1 MKKKKKHLSKL
12 IIFVLLILG
21 TIICLLPFYWLVRS
35 SFMKIEQIFMMPPEW
50 IPDPFTL
57 ENYRQAFTLLPFGT
71 YFLNTL
77 LIVVAVMMGTLLTSS
92 ICAYGFARIEW
103 KGRNFI
109 FSLILSSMMLPYA
122 ATLIPTFIG
131 WSRIGAINTYLP
143 LIIPAWFGGGA
154 FNIFLLKQFF
164 QGIPHELDESA
175 VMDGAGHF
183 TIYSRIILPLV
194 KPAMVVV
201 ALFTFMNTW
210 NDFLAP
216 LIYINDDSK
225 FTLALGLQ
233 LFTSQ
238 YTAQWHL
245 LMAAATV
252 ILIPVVIVFLFGQ
265 KYFIEGITMTG
276 LKG

>member
-1 MKKKKKHLSKL
+1 MKKNKKIFSKVLVYIIL
-12 IIFVLLILG
+12 IG
-21 TIICLLPFYWLVRS
+21 GAIICLIPFFWLVRS
-35 SFMKIEQIFMMPPEW
+35 SFMKIEQIFLLPPEW
-50 IPDPFTL
+50 IPRPFTF
-57 ENYRQAFTLLPFGT
+57 ENYIEAFTLLPFGR
-71 YFLNTL
+71 YFFNTI
-77 LIVVAVMMGTLLTSS
+77 LIVGSVMAGTLITSS
-92 ICAYGFARIEW
+92 ICAYGFSRIEW
-103 KGRNFI
+103 KGRNLI

-131 WSRIGAINTYLP
+131 WSKLGAINTYFP
-143 LIIPAWFGGGA
+143 LTVPAWFGGGA

-183 TIYSRIILPLV
+183 TIYYKIILPLV
-194 KPAMVVV
+194 KPALVVV

-252 ILIPVVIVFLFGQ
+252 ILLPVVIVFLIGQ

>member
-1 MKKKKKHLSKL
+1 MKKKKRIPK
-12 IIFVLLILG
+12 IIVSVILLAG
-21 TIICLLPFYWLVRS
+21 AVICLVPFYWLVRS
-35 SFMKIEQIFMMPPEW
+35 SFMKIEQIFRMPPEW

-57 ENYRQAFTLLPFGT
+57 ENYKQAFTLLPFGQ
-71 YFLNTL
+71 YFLNTI
-77 LIVVAVMMGTLLTSS
+77 IVAAVMAGTLLTSS
-92 ICAYGFARIEW
+92 ICAYGFSRIEW
-103 KGRNFI
+103 KGRNLV

-131 WSRIGAINTYLP
+131 WSKVGAINTYLP
-143 LIIPAWFGGGA
+143 LTIPAWFGGGA

-164 QGIPHELDESA
+164 QGIPRELDESA

-194 KPAMVVV
+194 KPALVVV

-216 LIYINDDSK
+216 LIYINDDNK

>member
-1 MKKKKKHLSKL
+1 MKKKKNFIFKIL
-12 IIFVLLILG
+12 IYIILVMGAIVCLI
-21 TIICLLPFYWLVRS
+21 PFFWLVRS
-35 SFMKIEQIFMMPPEW
+35 SFMKIEQIFLLPPEW
-50 IPDPFTL
+50 IPRPFTL
-57 ENYRQAFTLLPFGT
+57 ENYVEAFTLLPFGR
-71 YFLNTL
+71 YFLNTII
-77 LIVVAVMMGTLLTSS
+77 IVVSVMAGTLITSS
-92 ICAYGFARIEW
+92 LCAYGFSRIEW
-103 KGRNFI
+103 KGRDLI
-109 FSLILSSMMLPYA
+109 FSCILSSMMLPYA

-131 WSRIGAINTYLP
+131 WSKIGAINTYLP
-143 LIIPAWFGGGA
+143 LTVPAWLGGGA

-183 TIYSRIILPLV
+183 TIYSKIILPLV
-194 KPAMVVV
+194 KPALVVV

-216 LIYINDDSK
+216 LIYINDDTK

-245 LMAAATV
+245 LMAASTV
-252 ILIPVVIVFLFGQ
+252 ILLPVVIVFLIGQ
-265 KYFIEGITMTG
+265 KYFIEGISMTG

>member
-1 MKKKKKHLSKL
+1 MKKKKNFIFKFL
-12 IIFVLLILG
+12 IYVILVMGAIVCLI
-21 TIICLLPFYWLVRS
+21 PFFWLVRS
-35 SFMKIEQIFMMPPEW
+35 SFMKIEQIFLLPPEW
-50 IPDPFTL
+50 IPRPFTM
-57 ENYRQAFTLLPFGT
+57 ENYVKAFTLLPFGR
-71 YFLNTL
+71 YFLNTII
-77 LIVVAVMMGTLLTSS
+77 IVVSVMGGTLITSS
-92 ICAYGFARIEW
+92 LCAYGFSRIEW
-103 KGRNFI
+103 KGRDLI

-131 WSRIGAINTYLP
+131 WSKIGAINTYLP
-143 LIIPAWFGGGA
+143 LTVPAWLGGGA

-183 TIYSRIILPLV
+183 IIYSKILLPLV
-194 KPAMVVV
+194 KPALVVV

-216 LIYINDDSK
+216 LIYINNDTK
-225 FTLALGLQ
+225 FTLALGLR

-245 LMAAATV
+245 LMAASTV
-252 ILIPVVIVFLFGQ
+252 ILLPVVIVFLIGQ
-265 KYFIEGITMTG
+265 KYFIEGISMTG

>member
-1 MKKKKKHLSKL
+1 MKKKKRIPK
-12 IIFVLLILG
+12 IIVSVILLAG
-21 TIICLLPFYWLVRS
+21 AVICLVPFYWLVRS
-35 SFMKIEQIFMMPPEW
+35 SFMKIEQIFRMPPEW

-57 ENYRQAFTLLPFGT
+57 ENYKQAFTLLPFGQ
-71 YFLNTL
+71 YFLNTII
-77 LIVVAVMMGTLLTSS
+77 IVAAVMAGTLLTSS
-92 ICAYGFARIEW
+92 ICAYGFSRIEW
-103 KGRNFI
+103 KGRNLV

-131 WSRIGAINTYLP
+131 WSKVGAINTYLP
-143 LIIPAWFGGGA
+143 LTIPAWFGGGA

-164 QGIPHELDESA
+164 QGIPRELDESA

-194 KPAMVVV
+194 KPALVVV

-216 LIYINDDSK
+216 LIYINDDNK
-225 FTLALGLQ
+225 ITLALGLQ

>member
-1 MKKKKKHLSKL
+1 MKKVRKWISK
-12 IIFVLLILG
+12 G
-21 TIICLLPFYWLVRS
+21 TIYMMLIVGAVISILPFYWLVRS
-35 SFMKIEQIFMMPPEW
+35 SFMKLGQIFVMPPEW
-50 IPDPFTL
+50 IPHPFTL
-57 ENYRQAFTLLPFGT
+57 ENYIQAFSLLPFGR
-71 YFLNTL
+71 YFLNTMM
-77 LIVVAVMMGTLLTSS
+77 IVIPVMAGTLLTSS
-92 ICAYGFARIEW
+92 LCAYGFSRITW
-103 KGRNFI
+103 RGRQLF

-131 WSRIGAINTYLP
+131 WSKVRAINTYLP
-143 LIIPAWFGGGA
+143 LVVPSWFGGGA
-154 FNIFLLKQFF
+154 FNIFLLKQFY

-175 VMDGAGHF
+175 VMDGAGHL
-183 TIYSRIILPLV
+183 TIYGRIILPLT
-194 KPAMVVV
+194 KPAMIVV

-210 NDFLAP
+210 SDFLAP

-245 LMAAATV
+245 LMAVATV
-252 ILIPVVIVFLFGQ
+252 ILIPVVAVFLLGQ
-265 KYFIEGITMTG
+265 KYFVEGISMTG

>member
-245 LMAAATV
+245 LMAGATV

>member
-1 MKKKKKHLSKL
+1 
-12 IIFVLLILG
+12 
-21 TIICLLPFYWLVRS
+21 
-35 SFMKIEQIFMMPPEW
+35 MKIEQIFRMPPEW

-57 ENYRQAFTLLPFGT
+57 ENYKQAFTLLPFGQ
-71 YFLNTL
+71 YFLNTII
-77 LIVVAVMMGTLLTSS
+77 IVAAVMAGTLLTSS
-92 ICAYGFARIEW
+92 ICAYGFSRIEW
-103 KGRNFI
+103 KGRNLV

-131 WSRIGAINTYLP
+131 WSKVGAINTYLP
-143 LIIPAWFGGGA
+143 LTIPAWFGGGA

-164 QGIPHELDESA
+164 QGIPRELDESA

-194 KPAMVVV
+194 KPALVVV

-216 LIYINDDSK
+216 LIYINDDNK

>member
-1 MKKKKKHLSKL
+1 MKKKKRIPK
-12 IIFVLLILG
+12 IIVSVILLAG
-21 TIICLLPFYWLVRS
+21 AVICLVPFYWLVRS
-35 SFMKIEQIFMMPPEW
+35 SFMKIEQIFRMPPEW

-57 ENYRQAFTLLPFGT
+57 ENYKQAFTLLPFGQ
-71 YFLNTL
+71 YFLNTII
-77 LIVVAVMMGTLLTSS
+77 IVAAVMAGTLLTSS
-92 ICAYGFARIEW
+92 ICAYGFSRIEW
-103 KGRNFI
+103 KGRNLV

-131 WSRIGAINTYLP
+131 WSKVGAINTYLP
-143 LIIPAWFGGGA
+143 LTIPAWFGGGA

-164 QGIPHELDESA
+164 QGIPRELDESA

-194 KPAMVVV
+194 KPALVVV

-216 LIYINDDSK
+216 LIYINDDNK
-225 FTLALGLQ
+225 FTLALRLQ

>member
-1 MKKKKKHLSKL
+1 MKKKKRIPK
-12 IIFVLLILG
+12 IIVSVILLAG
-21 TIICLLPFYWLVRS
+21 AVICLVPYYWLVRS
-35 SFMKIEQIFMMPPEW
+35 SFMKIEQIFRMPPEW

-57 ENYRQAFTLLPFGT
+57 ENYKQAFTLLPFGQ
-71 YFLNTL
+71 YFLNTII
-77 LIVVAVMMGTLLTSS
+77 IVAAVMAGTLLTSS
-92 ICAYGFARIEW
+92 ICAYGFSRIEW
-103 KGRNFI
+103 KGRNLV

-131 WSRIGAINTYLP
+131 WSKVGAINTYLP
-143 LIIPAWFGGGA
+143 LTIPAWFGGGA

-164 QGIPHELDESA
+164 QGIPRELDESA

-194 KPAMVVV
+194 KPALVVV

-216 LIYINDDSK
+216 LIYINDDNK

>member
-1 MKKKKKHLSKL
+1 MKKKKKHFSKL

-109 FSLILSSMMLPYA
+109 FSLVLSSMMLPYA

>member
-1 MKKKKKHLSKL
+1 MKKKKRIPK
-12 IIFVLLILG
+12 IIVSVILLAG
-21 TIICLLPFYWLVRS
+21 AVICLVPFYWLVRS
-35 SFMKIEQIFMMPPEW
+35 SFMKIEQIFRMPPEW

-57 ENYRQAFTLLPFGT
+57 ENYKQAFTLLPFGQ
-71 YFLNTL
+71 YFLNTII
-77 LIVVAVMMGTLLTSS
+77 IVAAVMAGTLLTSS
-92 ICAYGFARIEW
+92 ICAYGFSRIEW
-103 KGRNFI
+103 KGRNLV

-131 WSRIGAINTYLP
+131 WSKVGAINTYLP
-143 LIIPAWFGGGA
+143 LTIPAWFGGGA

-164 QGIPHELDESA
+164 QGIPRELDESA

-194 KPAMVVV
+194 KPALVVV

-216 LIYINDDSK
+216 LIYINDDNK
-225 FTLALGLQ
+225 FTLASGLQ

>member
-1 MKKKKKHLSKL
+1 MKKKKRIPK
-12 IIFVLLILG
+12 IIVSVILLAG
-21 TIICLLPFYWLVRS
+21 AVICLVPFYWLVRS
-35 SFMKIEQIFMMPPEW
+35 SFMKIEQIFRMPPEW

-57 ENYRQAFTLLPFGT
+57 ENYKQAFTLLPFGQ
-71 YFLNTL
+71 YFLNTII
-77 LIVVAVMMGTLLTSS
+77 IVAAVMAGTLLTSS
-92 ICAYGFARIEW
+92 ICAYGFSRIEW
-103 KGRNFI
+103 KGRNLV

-131 WSRIGAINTYLP
+131 WSKVGAINTYLP
-143 LIIPAWFGGGA
+143 LTIPAWFGGGA

-164 QGIPHELDESA
+164 QGIPRELDESA

-194 KPAMVVV
+194 KPALVVV

-216 LIYINDDSK
+216 LIYINDDNK

-238 YTAQWHL
+238 YAAQWHL